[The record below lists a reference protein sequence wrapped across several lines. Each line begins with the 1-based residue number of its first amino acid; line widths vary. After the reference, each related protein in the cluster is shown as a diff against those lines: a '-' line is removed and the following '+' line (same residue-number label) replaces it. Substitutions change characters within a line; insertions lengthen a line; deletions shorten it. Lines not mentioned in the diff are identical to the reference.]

1 MSRAKHLNIS
11 HRPHKPNST
20 AAQFI
25 RYVFVGGG
33 AAFVQWGL
41 LVLLKEVVGL
51 DANIANAVGFIG
63 GLVFNYII
71 STLWVFDNSSVKNKA
86 AEFTA
91 FALIGVVGLGINQ
104 VMIWLFDKALSDSK
118 LFGGL
123 IPADRYYLVGQVL
136 ATGIA
141 FFWNFFARKYLL
153 YNKRE
158 ELR

>member
-1 MSRAKHLNIS
+1 MSRTKHLNI
-11 HRPHKPNST
+11 PHKPQST

-41 LVLLKEVVGL
+41 LVLLKEAVGL

-71 STLWVFDNSSVKNKA
+71 SALWVFDNSSARNR
-86 AEFTA
+86 AEDFIA
-91 FALIGVVGLGINQ
+91 FSLIGVVGLGINQ
-104 VMIWLFDKALSDSK
+104 GMIWLFDKALADSK
-118 LFGGL
+118 LFDGL
-123 IPADRYYLVGQVL
+123 IPADKYYLVGQVL

-153 YNKRE
+153 YNKTE
-158 ELR
+158 E

>member
-1 MSRAKHLNIS
+1 MKTAMSRTKQLNIS
-11 HRPHKPNST
+11 HKPNST

-33 AAFVQWGL
+33 AAFVQLGL
-41 LVLLKEVVGL
+41 LVLLKEGFEI
-51 DANIANAVGFIG
+51 DANIANAVGFVG

-71 STLWVFDNSSVKNKA
+71 STLWVFDNSTVMDKA
-86 AEFTA
+86 VEFIS
-91 FALIGVVGLGINQ
+91 FALIGLVGLGINQ
-104 VMIWLFDKALSDSK
+104 GMIWLFDKALSDIA

-123 IPADRYYLVGQVL
+123 IPADKYYLIGQIV

-153 YNKRE
+153 YNKKE
-158 ELR
+158 E